1 MDTAQ
6 PSWSIAKEG
15 KRRTCSAPLRAF
27 GRLPASPLRPSAADA
42 PQVCEGPGC
51 TEGTGTLP
59 EGSEAE
65 PLAQPASSAEPASSR
80 QQKAVPLLSS
90 GPQALET
97 ATTTAA
103 WDAKKALTALL
114 GPRRGAKPGPCSAPG
129 LPAVLVLTALLVAW
143 PWIGYGTDVH
153 EDCQADQ
160 DSPTSASTS
169 PTDLPRHRLWHCYQK
184 YIFLADCVGLCFL
197 AALVTVSQ
205 LRWWLTSRYLVAVRL
220 YVIMTWLAVYIY
232 CLLSMFKWCY
242 SSHIGKLVLNLQSEH
257 ELKTATRTWRQ
268 LPGALHSPYMIFCLI
283 AVNLQWMVWGW
294 GLHLVRRHLSKL
306 EAAFQ
311 KSLGATALKWAL
323 YWDMFALLASALC
336 FVLLFVCGWLAPTLA
351 YVFYGIAISV
361 AATVVC
367 MLILVLW
374 GFWLSLRFAQTELR
388 AQTAKKKRSELD
400 SPSGPSGPSSQ
411 TAQTEKCEQLAEQ
424 AVRVARRLVCEAPLG
439 LLPTLLALASQ
450 IWSLH
455 SWGFAP
461 EAALNIV
468 SVLSLVAN
476 CRFVILLSGIDL
488 FDFANAGK
496 RRKAR
501 LQPRA
506 AAEKANHLKAKWTTG
521 DEGWDSKVLDLAGR
535 GITLRAL
542 LRFYR
547 RLGTS
552 SVMPHFDPAKH
563 STADVA
569 RQAIIPLSKDTRYG
583 SSSMSTVLMRGKSVL
598 PMKMVTHSWSN
609 RFSHLVAAVVADA
622 LDLPE
627 YEAVV
632 GRLDRFEIGAL
643 EEELYWE
650 GKLDQTFWICLFAV
664 NQHASICARI
674 LPQECDPVTGK
685 QPLPCT
691 CGFGKFGS
699 QTPPLR
705 HDGQSILCEMNKFD
719 DMMACIAAAEPGFA
733 QLLAVD
739 KDFTIF
745 RRAWCVA
752 EIHQAYS
759 LRLPQ
764 KMLVFSEATLTRY
777 KSYLKTL
784 KVEDMEASH
793 PADRDMILARIS
805 DKASFN
811 EEVQRLL
818 FDDGGLLEEWRGGFD
833 HMTMLGEVA
842 RRGYE
847 RAKSSQSELEEQP

>member
-1 MDTAQ
+1 MFYN
-6 PSWSIAKEG
+6 
-15 KRRTCSAPLRAF
+15 RRAW
-27 GRLPASPLRPSAADA
+27 
-42 PQVCEGPGC
+42 V
-51 TEGTGTLP
+51 
-59 EGSEAE
+59 
-65 PLAQPASSAEPASSR
+65 
-80 QQKAVPLLSS
+80 KA
-90 GPQALET
+90 
-97 ATTTAA
+97 
-103 WDAKKALTALL
+103 
-114 GPRRGAKPGPCSAPG
+114 
-129 LPAVLVLTALLVAW
+129 
-143 PWIGYGTDVH
+143 
-153 EDCQADQ
+153 
-160 DSPTSASTS
+160 
-169 PTDLPRHRLWHCYQK
+169 
-184 YIFLADCVGLCFL
+184 
-197 AALVTVSQ
+197 
-205 LRWWLTSRYLVAVRL
+205 
-220 YVIMTWLAVYIY
+220 
-232 CLLSMFKWCY
+232 WCY
-242 SSHIGKLVLNLQSEH
+242 SSYLGDLVLNLHSEH
-257 ELKTATRTWRQ
+257 GLKPAGRTWNHHV
-268 LPGALHSPYMIFCLI
+268 PGVLHNPYMIFCLI

-306 EAAFQ
+306 EDAFQ

-323 YWDMFALLASALC
+323 YWDMFAVFSSALC
-336 FVLLFVCGWLAPTLA
+336 CVLLFGYGWQAPKL
-351 YVFYGIAISV
+351 VHVLYGIAISV
-361 AATVVC
+361 VATVLC
-367 MLILVLW
+367 MLILVLR
-374 GFWLSLRFAQTELR
+374 GFWLSLRFAQTELK
-388 AQTAKKKRSELD
+388 AQTAKKKRSALD
-400 SPSGPSGPSSQ
+400 APPGPSAPSGPSSQ
-411 TAQTEKCEQLAEQ
+411 TAQIETCEQLAAQ
-424 AVRVARRLVCEAPLG
+424 AVRVARRLACEAPIG
-439 LLPTLLALASQ
+439 LLLILLALASHG
-450 IWSLH
+450 WALH

-461 EAALNIV
+461 QAALNVFSIF
-468 SVLSLVAN
+468 SLVAN

-496 RRKAR
+496 R
-501 LQPRA
+501 A
-506 AAEKANHLKAKWTTG
+506 AADKADFLKATWLCFRPSGPQAVRAGTKS
-521 DEGWDSKVLDLAGR
+521 DEGWDRKVLDLAGR

-552 SVMPHFDPAKH
+552 SVMPHFDPALH

-583 SSSMSTVLMRGKSVL
+583 CSSLSTVLMKGRSVF

-627 YEAVV
+627 YEAVL
-632 GRLDRFEIGAL
+632 GRLGRFEIGAL
-643 EEELYWE
+643 EEELYWKS
-650 GKLDQTFWICLFAV
+650 KLDQTYWICLFAV

-685 QPLPCT
+685 QPLPCS
-691 CGFGKFGS
+691 CDSAKFGS
-699 QTPPLR
+699 ETPPLR

-811 EEVQRLL
+811 EKVQRLL

-847 RAKSSQSELEEQP
+847 RLVRANSSQSELEESMP

>member
-1 MDTAQ
+1 MYKVAIPLMVAEGSLVKEDAQKYITKDHSATETRKVEVKLVLQATQQAYILHIRPKWDARTSKLQQEAVPLPSLGPRALEIEPSSLGLVKSSTGELRRLLALSQ
-6 PSWSIAKEG
+6 PSWSPDAG
-15 KRRTCSAPLRAF
+15 RSPARAQRRAYLR
-27 GRLPASPLRPSAADA
+27 
-42 PQVCEGPGC
+42 
-51 TEGTGTLP
+51 
-59 EGSEAE
+59 
-65 PLAQPASSAEPASSR
+65 
-80 QQKAVPLLSS
+80 
-90 GPQALET
+90 
-97 ATTTAA
+97 
-103 WDAKKALTALL
+103 
-114 GPRRGAKPGPCSAPG
+114 
-129 LPAVLVLTALLVAW
+129 VLVLTALLVAW
-143 PWIGYGTDVH
+143 PWIGYRSEVH
-153 EDCQADQ
+153 TVCRVDENP
-160 DSPTSASTS
+160 PTSTSTS
-169 PTDLPRHRLWHCYQK
+169 PTDLSINRQW
-184 YIFLADCVGLCFL
+184 
-197 AALVTVSQ
+197 
-205 LRWWLTSRYLVAVRL
+205 YLVAVRT
-220 YVIMTWLAVYIY
+220 YVIITWFAIYIY
-232 CLLSMFKWCY
+232 TSLSLVKWCY
-242 SSHIGKLVLNLQSEH
+242 SSYLGDLFLLNLQSEH
-257 ELKTATRTWRQ
+257 GLKPAGRTWNHHV
-268 LPGALHSPYMIFCLI
+268 PGVNHNPYMIFCLI

-306 EAAFQ
+306 EDAFQ

-323 YWDMFALLASALC
+323 YWDMFAVFSSALC
-336 FVLLFVCGWLAPTLA
+336 CVLLFVYGWQAPTLV
-351 YVFYGIAISV
+351 YVLYGIAISV
-361 AATVVC
+361 AATVLC
-367 MLILVLW
+367 MLILVLR
-374 GFWLSLRFAQTELR
+374 GFWLSLRFAQSELK
-388 AQTAKKKRSELD
+388 AQTAKKKRSALD
-400 SPSGPSGPSSQ
+400 TPPGPSAPSGPSSQ
-411 TAQTEKCEQLAEQ
+411 TAQIERCEQLAAQ
-424 AVRVARRLVCEAPLG
+424 AVRVARRLVCEAPIG
-439 LLPTLLALASQ
+439 LLPILLALASHG
-450 IWSLH
+450 WALH

-461 EAALNIV
+461 EAALNVV
-468 SVLSLVAN
+468 SIFSLVAN

-496 RRKAR
+496 RRQAR

-506 AAEKANHLKAKWTTG
+506 AADKADFLKAKWTTG
-521 DEGWDSKVLDLAGR
+521 NEGWDRKVLDLAGR

-552 SVMPHFDPAKH
+552 SVMPHFDPALH

-569 RQAIIPLSKDTRYG
+569 RQAIIPLSK
-583 SSSMSTVLMRGKSVL
+583 VF

-627 YEAVV
+627 YEAVL

-643 EEELYWE
+643 EEELYWKS
-650 GKLDQTFWICLFAV
+650 KLDQTYWICLFAV

-685 QPLPCT
+685 QPLPCN
-691 CGFGKFGS
+691 CESEKFGS

-764 KMLVFSEATLTRY
+764 KMLVFSEETLTRY

-847 RAKSSQSELEEQP
+847 RVVRANSSQSELEESVP

>member
-1 MDTAQ
+1 VSRLVKSSTGELRRLLALSQ
-6 PSWSIAKEG
+6 PSWSPDAG
-15 KRRTCSAPLRAF
+15 RSPARAQRRAYLR
-27 GRLPASPLRPSAADA
+27 
-42 PQVCEGPGC
+42 
-51 TEGTGTLP
+51 TLI
-59 EGSEAE
+59 
-65 PLAQPASSAEPASSR
+65 
-80 QQKAVPLLSS
+80 
-90 GPQALET
+90 
-97 ATTTAA
+97 
-103 WDAKKALTALL
+103 
-114 GPRRGAKPGPCSAPG
+114 
-129 LPAVLVLTALLVAW
+129 VLVLTALLVAW

-205 LRWWLTSRYLVAVRL
+205 LRWWLTSRYLVAVRT
-220 YVIMTWLAVYIY
+220 YVIITWFAIYIY
-232 CLLSMFKWCY
+232 TSLSLVKWCY
-242 SSHIGKLVLNLQSEH
+242 SSYLGDLVLNLHSEH
-257 ELKTATRTWRQ
+257 GLKPAGRTWNHHV
-268 LPGALHSPYMIFCLI
+268 PGVLHNPYMIFCLI

-306 EAAFQ
+306 EDAFQ

-323 YWDMFALLASALC
+323 YWDMFALLASAIC
-336 FVLLFVCGWLAPTLA
+336 RVMLFVGGWHAQTLA
-351 YVFYGIAISV
+351 YVLYGITISV
-361 AATVVC
+361 AATILF
-367 MLILVLW
+367 MLVSVPR
-374 GFWLSLRFAQTELR
+374 GFWLSLRFAQAELR
-388 AQTAKKKRSELD
+388 AQTAKKQRSEMD
-400 SPSGPSGPSSQ
+400 GPGIGSSFQ
-411 TAQTEKCEQLAEQ
+411 TAQIEKCEQLAAQ
-424 AVRVARRLVCEAPLG
+424 AVRVARRLVCEAPIG
-439 LLPTLLALASQ
+439 LLPTLLTLAAYS
-450 IWSLH
+450 WSLH
-455 SWGFAP
+455 SWGFAQHACLCI
-461 EAALNIV
+461 EAAFNI
-468 SVLSLVAN
+468 LSPFSLMAN
-476 CRFVILLSGIDL
+476 CRFVMLLSGIDL
-488 FDFANAGK
+488 FNAGK
-496 RRKAR
+496 CRKAR
-501 LQPRA
+501 LQLRA
-506 AAEKANHLKAKWTTG
+506 AAEKAKWTTG
-521 DEGWDSKVLDLAGR
+521 DEGWDRKVLDLAGR

-569 RQAIIPLSKDTRYG
+569 RQAIIPLSKDTRHG
-583 SSSMSTVLMRGKSVL
+583 SSSMSTVLMQGRSVF

-627 YEAVV
+627 YEAVL

-643 EEELYWE
+643 EEELYWKS
-650 GKLDQTFWICLFAV
+650 KLDQTFWICLFAV
-664 NQHASICARI
+664 NQHASICGRI
-674 LPQECDPVTGK
+674 LPQECDPVTGR
-685 QPLPCT
+685 QPLPCA

-764 KMLVFSEATLTRY
+764 KMLVFSEATLTRH

-818 FDDGGLLEEWRGGFD
+818 FDKGGLLEEWQGGFD

-847 RAKSSQSELEEQP
+847 RALRGKSCQSELEVGVF